1 MRKYLLHVLI
11 ISFVFLLAPAI
22 QVASYAD
29 EKRLEDA
36 KEEVRKN
43 PDDAK
48 AHYDLGNAYCK
59 SGKHEEA
66 IKSYQQAIR
75 IDPDHALTH
84 YYLGTSYLL
93 LNDRGSAMEQYK
105 ILKKLDTEMANHLF
119 SAIYE

>member
-1 MRKYLLHVLI
+1 MR
-11 ISFVFLLAPAI
+11 
-22 QVASYAD
+22 
-29 EKRLEDA
+29 
-36 KEEVRKN
+36 
-43 PDDAK
+43 
-48 AHYDLGNAYCK
+48 K

-105 ILKKLDTEMANHLF
+105 ILKELDTELANKLF
-119 SAIYE
+119 NKIYK